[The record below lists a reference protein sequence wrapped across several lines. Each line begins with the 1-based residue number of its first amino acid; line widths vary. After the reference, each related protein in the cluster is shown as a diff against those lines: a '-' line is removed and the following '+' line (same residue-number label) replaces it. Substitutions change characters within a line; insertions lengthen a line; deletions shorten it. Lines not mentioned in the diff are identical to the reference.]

1 MDASLVTALQQ
12 KATIKASFVRLDLA
26 SGPICLTDGG
36 FAVLDAG
43 EGEGP
48 ETYFGRHPTYGVLSS
63 VPSIKDGADSQ
74 TTRVEIVLLPNS
86 DVAVAALAHPTAQ
99 GTRVQWWEGAV
110 DWATGGL
117 IGQPELK
124 FEGEIDRARFSV
136 GETWSLALECGTQ
149 AERQLEPNEDWRLND
164 AFHRIVWPGEMGLAN
179 VTNVTT
185 KDEWRERPES
195 PGLFKRLLKAFVPIA
210 NL

>member
-1 MDASLVTALQQ
+1 MEANHLAALQQ
-12 KATIKASFVRLDLA
+12 PSPIKATLVRLDLA
-26 SGPICLTDGG
+26 AGAVCLTDGG
-36 FAVLDAG
+36 FLVFDAN

-48 ETYFGRHPTYGVLSS
+48 ETYFDLHPDYGTLDSM
-63 VPSIKDGADSQ
+63 PSIKDGADSQ
-74 TTRVEIVLLPNS
+74 TTRVEVVLLPNS

-110 DWATGGL
+110 DWQTGGL
-117 IGQPELK
+117 IGEPELK
-124 FEGEIDRARFSV
+124 FDGEIDRARFTV

-164 AFHRIVWPGEMGLAN
+164 AFHRICWPGETGLSN
-179 VTNVTT
+179 VTAITV

-195 PGLFKRLLKAFVPIA
+195 PGLFKRLLKAFVPVA